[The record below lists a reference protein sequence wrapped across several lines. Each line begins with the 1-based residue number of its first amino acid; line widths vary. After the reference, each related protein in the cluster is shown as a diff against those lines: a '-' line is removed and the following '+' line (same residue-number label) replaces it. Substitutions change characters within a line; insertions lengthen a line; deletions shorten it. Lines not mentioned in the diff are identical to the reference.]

1 MAVAPAELLKDALS
15 LPAEDRF
22 ALVDSLLD
30 SLDSEIDS
38 GAEQQWQMEIGQR
51 LQQIDSGTVQTISW
65 EDVQQR
71 LWSRLKS

>member
-1 MAVAPAELLKDALS
+1 MAVAPAELLKEALS

-38 GAEQQWQMEIGQR
+38 GAEQQWRMEIGQR
-51 LQQIDSGTVQTISW
+51 LQEIDSGTVQTISW